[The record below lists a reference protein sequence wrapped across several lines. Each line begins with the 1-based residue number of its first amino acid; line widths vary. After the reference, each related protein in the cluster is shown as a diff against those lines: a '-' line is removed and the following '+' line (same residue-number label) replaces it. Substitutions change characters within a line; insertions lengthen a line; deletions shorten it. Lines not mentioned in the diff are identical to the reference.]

1 MERINIFVASSC
13 ELSEDRIII
22 GDYIRRLNDVYE
34 PQGIA
39 VRMNCWEDY
48 NPEYT
53 GERKQDEY
61 NRDLVLKSQIVVGLF
76 KTRCGK
82 YTQEE
87 INVAIQQLGIGSVH
101 CYRKISKNGLL
112 YDSPD
117 ITSFFKE
124 KGISPTIYQSE
135 SDLEDIIKALLDK
148 YIDDHRL
155 HFSEIGVSST
165 SVKLYATIANDLGSL
180 EFKLGNIIRVLDD
193 ICERYL
199 DQRCHLY
206 PYGNIND
213 IPSSNYYMS
222 FLKDELSTDKAQE
235 LSRAVDVL
243 NQGTLS
249 KIAIYIADNG
259 NIDCSA
265 WSHIIKPEDYFHIP
279 FNNLDL
285 VKFNILLYLISEKN
299 KYALSDYCEYHD
311 GAICLLDYKLSTI
324 EQIPDL
330 NNNQLVKSIL
340 PKLKEIERKILIRK
354 QFLGDQFLD
363 EPDNEYVDLITAKKR
378 YENQINNIFKV
389 YIDVLIENN
398 EVQIEENSQVASYY
412 KQGRYDLVVA
422 NVESR
427 CYVDSLTQANRI
439 IQLAQSEKEKVLS
452 QINNCKL
459 KIQAMLRLQ
468 RPNLIQE
475 FGDCACDKL
484 CLTRFALTQQWI
496 DAIEH
501 IDSIFILLA
510 VIDTYG
516 YSYNKEQNSLYEEL
530 LSIADQYNI
539 RLLRIEQA
547 RMNLANNYY
556 HAGNFVLA
564 ERTYAIMLNNML
576 QLYDTS
582 MPYKIALSKMFMSA
596 ISLYS
601 NMNIADERP
610 QKIFAQ
616 WENAIQTWD
625 KSSLAYLYSIGNM
638 IAIQITMLN
647 INNIE
652 DTHKGFEIIP
662 IGDKIFYQLIEQRNV
677 FSNDE
682 IREVIYLGIV
692 LACFL
697 IDRYE
702 QLSDKE
708 RAFVYINNTLDNAA
722 SIAKELYRVDSD
734 SACQLLSMIYHN
746 KGFVLTKRG
755 QNDDYILAEKVY
767 MKAVNYRRQLYRL
780 NNGIDS
786 KEQLAESLVNLG
798 ACQKWLDKVPQAI
811 STAQEAIEKYRMCL
825 REIQNS
831 AMNGILEYAEMNFY
845 KAKQLLGSI
854 YAENTNNFK
863 EEGLSILQECW
874 SWAQRHTNC
883 NYYHSF
889 VGTSYRI
896 LKQHDQI

>member
-1 MERINIFVASSC
+1 M
-13 ELSEDRIII
+13 
-22 GDYIRRLNDVYE
+22 
-34 PQGIA
+34 
-39 VRMNCWEDY
+39 
-48 NPEYT
+48 
-53 GERKQDEY
+53 
-61 NRDLVLKSQIVVGLF
+61 VLKSQIVVGLF

-101 CYRKISKNGLL
+101 CYRKISQNGLL

-124 KGISPTIYQSE
+124 KGISPTTYQSE

-155 HFSEIGVSST
+155 YFSEIGGSST

-222 FLKDELSTDKAQE
+222 FLKDKLSTDKAQE

-249 KIAIYIADNG
+249 KIAIYIADDG

-330 NNNQLVKSIL
+330 NNNQLVKLIL
-340 PKLKEIERKILIRK
+340 PKLKEIEQKIIIRR
-354 QFLGDQFLD
+354 QFLGNQFLD
-363 EPDNEYVDLITAKKR
+363 EPDSEYVDLIAEKKR
-378 YENQINNIFKV
+378 YENKINNVFKV
-389 YIDVLIENN
+389 YIDLLIENN
-398 EVQIEENSQVASYY
+398 EVQKEENSQVASYY

-422 NVESR
+422 NVESWR
-427 CYVDSLTQANRI
+427 YIDNLPLTNRI
-439 IQLAQSEKEKVLS
+439 IRLAQSEKEKVLS

-468 RPNLIQE
+468 YPNLIQE
-475 FGDCACDKL
+475 LGDCVCDKL

-582 MPYKIALSKMFMSA
+582 MPYKMALSKMFMSA

-811 STAQEAIEKYRMCL
+811 STAQEAIEKYRICL
-825 REIQNS
+825 IEIQNS
-831 AMNGILEYAEMNFY
+831 AMSGILEYAEMNFY

-854 YAENTNNFK
+854 YVENTDNLK
-863 EEGLSILQECW
+863 DEGLSILKECW
-874 SWAQRHTNC
+874 SWAQQHTNC
-883 NYYHSF
+883 NYYLSF
-889 VGTSYRI
+889 KGTSYRI

>member
-87 INVAIQQLGIGSVH
+87 INVAIQQLGIGAVH
-101 CYRKISKNGLL
+101 CYRKISKDGLL

-124 KGISPTIYQSE
+124 KGISSATYQSK
-135 SDLEDIIKALLDK
+135 SDLENIVKTLLDK
-148 YIDDHRL
+148 YINDHRL
-155 HFSEIGVSST
+155 YSSGISVFSTG
-165 SVKLYATIANDLGSL
+165 VKLYATIANDLGSF
-180 EFKLGNIIRVLDD
+180 EFKLGNIIRVIDD

-199 DQRCHLY
+199 DLRCYLY

-213 IPSSNYYMS
+213 IPSSNYYMA
-222 FLKDELSTDKAQE
+222 FLKNELPMDKAQE

-243 NQGTLS
+243 NQGPLS
-249 KIAIYIADNG
+249 KIAIYIAENG
-259 NIDCSA
+259 HLDCST

-285 VKFNILLYLISEKN
+285 VKFNILLYLITEKN
-299 KYALSDYCEYHD
+299 KYALSDYCVYHD
-311 GAICLLDYKLSTI
+311 GAICLLDYRLSSI

-330 NNNQLVKSIL
+330 HNNQLVKLIL

-363 EPDNEYVDLITAKKR
+363 EPDNEYVDLITEKRR
-378 YENQINNIFKV
+378 YEDKINNVFKV
-389 YIDVLIENN
+389 YIDLLIENN
-398 EVQIEENSQVASYY
+398 KTQIGENSQVASYY
-412 KQGRYDLVVA
+412 QQGRYDLVVA

-427 CYVDSLTQANRI
+427 RYVENLPLTNRI

-468 RPNLIQE
+468 CPNLIQE
-475 FGDCACDKL
+475 FGDCVCDKL
-484 CLTRFALTQQWI
+484 CLTRFALAQQWI

-510 VIDTYG
+510 IIDTYG
-516 YSYNKEQNSLYEEL
+516 YSYNKDQNSLYEEL
-530 LSIADQYNI
+530 LSIADQYDI
-539 RLLRIEQA
+539 RLLRIEQV
-547 RMNLANNYY
+547 RMNLANNYC
-556 HAGNFVLA
+556 HAGKYILA
-564 ERTYAIMLNNML
+564 EQTYAIMLNNML
-576 QLYDTS
+576 QIDDAS
-582 MPYKIALSKMFMSA
+582 IPYRMTISKMFITA

-601 NMNIADERP
+601 NMDIRDERP
-610 QKIFAQ
+610 KKILAQ
-616 WENAIQTWD
+616 WENTIQQWD
-625 KSSLAYLYSIGNM
+625 KSSLAYLYSVSNM
-638 IAIQITMLN
+638 IAITITMLN

-652 DTHKGFEIIP
+652 DTRKGLEIIT
-662 IGDKIFYQLIEQRNV
+662 IGNKIFRQLIEQRKV
-677 FSNDE
+677 FNNDE
-682 IREVIYLGIV
+682 IRDVIYLGIV
-692 LACFL
+692 LACFVL
-697 IDRYE
+697 DRYE
-702 QLSDKE
+702 QLPNKE
-708 RAFVYINNTLDNAA
+708 WSFGYINNTLDNAA
-722 SIAKELYRVDSD
+722 SIAKELYQSDSD

-746 KGFVLTKRG
+746 KGFVFTKRG
-755 QNDDYILAEKVY
+755 QKGDYILAEKFY
-767 MKAVNYRRQLYRL
+767 IKAVNYRRQLYRL
-780 NNGIDS
+780 YNAIDS

-811 STAQEAIEKYRMCL
+811 SAAQEAIEKYRICL
-825 REIQNS
+825 IEIQNS
-831 AMNGILEYAEMNFY
+831 AMSGILEYAEMNFY

-854 YAENTNNFK
+854 YVENTDNLK
-863 EEGLSILQECW
+863 DEGLSILKECW
-874 SWAQRHTNC
+874 NWAQQHTNC
-883 NYYHSF
+883 NYYLSF
-889 VGTSYRI
+889 KETSYRI